1 MKKILV
7 TLVVGIITLLN
18 VNQTNAQTIYTGDG
32 LWTRHTSMSKLM
44 YEDPSLN
51 AQPVNFKQGYYIFNT
66 DISNVPSLTLS
77 PFERIE
83 AAQNMHLPLI
93 SSTTNYQL
101 LYLDNTYEMNSS
113 YYATTKSFFDT
124 MIGINNDDLFCFYSE
139 YPYDTVAP
147 FFITKELTTY
157 TSQNKTIHEL
167 LDEIVAYDFTNG
179 DVSGNIAII
188 KDDYTYDKSPG
199 VKYITLQVNDVSGN
213 VCTDTIKIIII
224 DDNSPT
230 ITAKPM
236 FVSNSYKLSEEL
248 ILNSINAYDNL
259 GNKIDVEITKE
270 SYFEN
275 HETSSEYTITVEGVD
290 QFNNHVS
297 IEQKIYVVNSD
308 IPFYTYDCDTLVFDE
323 YIDLNDKQLLLLLEI
338 ATPES
343 LDYLTYRIDS
353 RITDTIGEYYVFYE
367 LYTEND
373 ILEKKLII
381 QFNASSNSSST
392 ETIEEIN
399 RHNYLITT
407 VLISILFVIGANT
420 IISIIKK

>member
-248 ILNSINAYDNL
+248 ILNSINAYDHL